1 VYSDSDASLSGI
13 VKVVER
19 STLLIVMESYTTG
32 AVQILHGTVI
42 TEEANEDT
50 SIEDDDFIGDLP
62 PELDNIMIFSDAE
75 TDSNIVSPVL
85 EEK

>member
-1 VYSDSDASLSGI
+1 MRLCQELWKSWRDMLFWQSW
-13 VKVVER
+13 
-19 STLLIVMESYTTG
+19 SYTTG
-32 AVQILHGTVI
+32 AVQKLHGTGI
-42 TEEANEDT
+42 TEEANEDAST
-50 SIEDDDFIGDLP
+50 EDDDFIGDLP